1 MSESETILEA
11 DGLRVVFFRRGDRYA
26 QRVESFDD
34 ATQQWQPALESLEGE
49 PGDEWPPSPPF
60 QQLHVE
66 RRTSGPVVL
75 LIGMAG
81 KTHWSAAVEV
91 AADRKSIIFDVAA
104 RHQSWPEYLGSN
116 YSYVESAAA
125 GRLAWSSDP
134 TTSINL
140 DDRFSDGWSIR
151 PYGEI
156 ASPPSTVAWRYAIA
170 VKAVA

>member
-66 RRTSGPVVL
+66 RRASGPVVL

-91 AADRKSIIFDVAA
+91 AADRQSITFDVAA
-104 RHQSWPEYLGSN
+104 RVQFLPQRVGSEYFVSPEEAARRTRTSPVHIDTNLNSSRDEWRIEPPNASAIPATMAWN
-116 YSYVESAAA
+116 YALC
-125 GRLAWSSDP
+125 R
-134 TTSINL
+134 
-140 DDRFSDGWSIR
+140 
-151 PYGEI
+151 
-156 ASPPSTVAWRYAIA
+156 
-170 VKAVA
+170 